1 MLTVKEERNGQGQ
14 QYHICCKSGD
24 VGRYVLLPGDPFRTD
39 YIASFLDDARLV
51 AHNREHRTWKK
62 CKNVCSLL
70 MPLFFSTVRRSTDLA
85 MAMEARGYQEGAE
98 TTRMYP
104 LIYDAADRRARI
116 LMWSCFGV
124 LGALLLA
131 DRFFC

>member
-1 MLTVKEERNGQGQ
+1 M
-14 QYHICCKSGD
+14 
-24 VGRYVLLPGDPFRTD
+24 GRYVLLPGDPFRTG

-85 MAMEARGYQEGAE
+85 MAMEARCYGGNIKR
-98 TTRMYP
+98 TRMNGMK
-104 LIYDAADRRARI
+104 LEKRDFAASVIFLLFIAVIVAQRI
-116 LMWSCFGV
+116 IM
-124 LGALLLA
+124 
-131 DRFFC
+131 